1 MFTLVTSVANLKR
14 VYIETGLTQA
24 YMRPQCITEG
34 VVGTDYSLIMLI
46 MESVFYHTFM
56 KEVYFL
62 FPGDTFK
69 LVLKFFFVPSTQQ
82 LLHLVTVEGFCSEH
96 LAIPS
101 AGYRGMFLLQM
112 LSVVPFVL
120 LPVHAQA
127 NTCSH
132 VDRNYDI

>member
-69 LVLKFFFVPSTQQ
+69 VVLKFFFVPSTQQ
-82 LLHLVTVEGFCSEH
+82 LLHLVTVECFCSEQS
-96 LAIPS
+96 AIPS
-101 AGYRGMFLLQM
+101 AGYRGMFQM
-112 LSVVPFVL
+112 LGVISFFL

-132 VDRNYDI
+132 VDRNYEI